1 MQNPLFVSLILSAG
15 AAVVTRWTILA
26 VKDGFIRKGLHGK
39 DLLKADLPVIAES
52 QGVLVGV
59 VYFITMFLF
68 IPAPFHEWILTHN
81 AMNDTFP
88 YAKVSLPTVLLT
100 AAIEGRRTRRD
111 LFSSRILIW
120 NLAQYLGSLLSLFSM
135 LFLGFAD
142 DILDIRWRV
151 KIWFPAFASVPLL
164 MVYFVTYS
172 VTHVIVPP
180 ALRDLFGA
188 TIIDLG
194 VFYYAYMALL
204 AIFCTNAINII
215 AGVNG
220 VEGAQSLVIAISII
234 GYNLVQLT
242 SPNPVMRESHLNS
255 LYFLIPFAG
264 VTIGY
269 LSLNRYPSRV
279 FGGDTYTYF
288 AGMTFAVVGI
298 MGHFSKSLLLFM
310 IPQIFNFVYSCP
322 QLFHFVECPRHRM
335 PQLNRRTGL
344 IEASRAPLLALPA
357 TASTFQRLKYNF
369 GRLMLRFL
377 EVLGLAQIR
386 RDPATGAMLDVNNL
400 TLINLVL
407 VKLGPMNEGRV
418 TTSIALI
425 QVACSVAAFATRYP
439 LAKWWYPP
447 S

>member
-1 MQNPLFVSLILSAG
+1 MNLDGVGGLGNAAAYLVQKPLFVSLILSAA
-15 AAVVTRWTILA
+15 AAVTTRWTILM

-39 DLLKADLPVIAES
+39 DLLKADLPVVAES

-68 IPAPFHEWILTHN
+68 IPAPFHEWIMSHN
-81 AMNDTFP
+81 SMNDTFP
-88 YAKVSLPTVLLT
+88 YAK
-100 AAIEGRRTRRD
+100 
-111 LFSSRILIW
+111 
-120 NLAQYLGSLLSLFSM
+120 LAQYLGSLLSLFSM

-164 MVYFVTYS
+164 MVYFVTYKI
-172 VTHVIVPP
+172 THVIVPP
-180 ALRDLFGA
+180 ALRNIFGA
-188 TIIDLG
+188 AIIDLG
-194 VFYYAYMALL
+194 MFYYAYMALL
-204 AIFCTNAINII
+204 AIFCTNAINIL

-220 VEGAQSLVIAISII
+220 IEGAQSLVIALSII
-234 GYNLVQLT
+234 GYNLVQIT
-242 SPNPVMRESHLNS
+242 SPNPATRESHLNS
-255 LYFLIPFAG
+255 LYFLIPFVG

-335 PQLNRRTGL
+335 PLLNRKTGL
-344 IEASRAPLLALPA
+344 IEASRSPLLALPA
-357 TASTFQRLKYNF
+357 TASTFQRIKYNL
-369 GRLMLRFL
+369 GRLMLMFL

-400 TLINLVL
+400 TIINLVL
-407 VKLGPMNEGRV
+407 VKFGPMNEGWV
-418 TTSIALI
+418 TISIVLI
-425 QVACSVAAFATRYP
+425 QVACSVVAFTTRYP
-439 LAKWWYPP
+439 LAKWWYPL